1 MNSENIELNDYIREY
16 LKYNGF
22 SNTLECL
29 DAELRT
35 KQVSNKLT
43 SKNPLGNSNHQ
54 KTTDD
59 VPRLYSLVRSDK
71 KGGKDPN
78 LEKEHK
84 SLQKKYA
91 QILQAAR
98 QIFSVSVS
106 CLQLLHNLKE
116 VSRIIFDIT
125 LDL

>member
-1 MNSENIELNDYIREY
+1 MNSENVELNDYIREY

-22 SNTLECL
+22 SNTLDCF

-35 KQVSNKLT
+35 KQVSNKLG
-43 SKNPLGNSNHQ
+43 SKNVLGNSNQQ
-54 KTTDD
+54 KSEDI
-59 VPRLYSLVRSDK
+59 PRLYSFIRSDK
-71 KGGKDPN
+71 LKKETV
-78 LEKEHK
+78 LEKDHK
-84 SLQKKYA
+84 ALTKKYN

-116 VSRIIFDIT
+116 VFS
-125 LDL
+125 

>member
-1 MNSENIELNDYIREY
+1 MNSENLELNEYIREY
-16 LKYNGF
+16 LKFNGF

-54 KTTDD
+54 KTDD
-59 VPRLYSLVRSDK
+59 LPRLYSFVRVDK

-84 SLQKKYA
+84 SLQKKYQ

-116 VSRIIFDIT
+116 VTRS
-125 LDL
+125 